1 MSIEAPKVHVH
12 MTVSNLE
19 KSRAFYEKFFGT
31 APVKVKPGYVK
42 FLPPF
47 GPLNLALAEAS
58 CTQMLGDRGA
68 DVIKVERPG
77 VGDETRTWGPPFL
90 RDARGVE
97 TAESG
102 YYLSANRN
110 KRSITINFAK
120 PEGAALVR
128 RLLTRAD
135 VLIEN
140 FKVGGLAEYG
150 LAYDQLCA
158 EYPRLVYCSITG
170 YGQDGPYAA
179 RPGYDLMAQGAG
191 GIMSVTG
198 EADGTARQG
207 RRRRQRRHEWPV
219 RGGRDPRRAP
229 APRSHRPRPA
239 HRHRA
244 AGRAGGLAL
253 QCRPEPPALG
263 GGAAALGHGAPQ
275 HRAVP
280 GVPDER
286 WPRDPRREQ
295 RRAVPPALRVCRRA
309 GARGRSALR
318 HQRAPS
324 AAPRRAGRHRLRAHA
339 QADDAALGGRPRG
352 GRASVRPRQHHRPR
366 LRRFPGA
373 ASRDEDRDGA
383 PGRRGP
389 AHRQPAEAVGH
400 AGELP
405 APAADAGRAHR
416 RGPRAAP
423 RPRRGR
429 APR

>member
-1 MSIEAPKVHVH
+1 LGRGSRRRGVGSLRAEPRHRGRRGVRDGRAAHEVHAGRGERRR
-12 MTVSNLE
+12 LLL
-19 KSRAFYEKFFGT
+19 RADAVT
-31 APVKVKPGYVK
+31 A
-42 FLPPF
+42 
-47 GPLNLALAEAS
+47 GPLDGITVLDLSRVLAGPS
-58 CTQMLGDRGA
+58 CTQMLGDLGA

-198 EADGTARQG
+198 EADGP
-207 RRRRQRRHEWPV
+207 PV
-219 RGGRDPRRAP
+219 KVGVAVNDVMSGLY
-229 APRSHRPRPA
+229 
-239 HRHRA
+239 A
-244 AGRAGGLAL
+244 AVAI
-253 QCRPEPPALG
+253 LG
-263 GGAAALGHGAPQ
+263 
-275 HRAVP
+275 
-280 GVPDER
+280 
-286 WPRDPRREQ
+286 
-295 RRAVPPALRVCRRA
+295 
-309 GARGRSALR
+309 ALR
-318 HQRAPS
+318 HRDTSGRGQHIDVALLDVQVGWLYNVGLNYLLSGQVPGRWGTAHPNTVPYQVFPTS
-324 AAPRRAGRHRLRAHA
+324 DGHVILGANNDVQFRRLCEFAGASELATDARFATNALRLRHREELVTVLAELTRKHPTRYWV
-339 QADDAALGGRPRG
+339 DGLGAVSLPCGPVNTVDRVFEDPQVRHRG
-352 GRASVRPRQHHRPR
+352 MTIAMPH
-366 LRRFPGA
+366 
-373 ASRDEDRDGA
+373 
-383 PGRRGP
+383 P
-389 AHRQPAEAVGH
+389 A
-400 AGELP
+400 
-405 APAADAGRAHR
+405 
-416 RGPRAAP
+416 
-423 RPRRGR
+423 
-429 APR
+429 